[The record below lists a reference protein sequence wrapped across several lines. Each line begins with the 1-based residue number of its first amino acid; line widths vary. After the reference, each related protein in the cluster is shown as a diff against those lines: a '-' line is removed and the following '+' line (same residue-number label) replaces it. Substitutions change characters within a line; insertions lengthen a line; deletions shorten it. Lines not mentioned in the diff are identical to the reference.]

1 MCYRTDDRLGR
12 TMDPLRTIAR
22 AWEELTEGWRQLL
35 SRNSNALTH
44 FVSGARKDPN
54 AASRPDF
61 PQWGL
66 LAAETWE
73 TAGTLIVRIEVP
85 GMDKDDFDV
94 SIHGNTL
101 RIRGEKRSEDNHHER
116 KYHLME
122 RAYGRFE
129 RNFSLPQNIDRDKAE
144 VSYRNGILTVILAK
158 TEAIP
163 PKQLP
168 LQ

>member
-1 MCYRTDDRLGR
+1 
-12 TMDPLRTIAR
+12 MDPLRTLAR
-22 AWEELTEGWRQLL
+22 AWEELAEGWRHLL

-44 FVSGARKDPN
+44 FSAGAKKHAN
-54 AASRPDF
+54 AASAPDF
-61 PQWGL
+61 PQWSL

-73 TAGTLIVRIEVP
+73 TAGSLIVRMEAP

-101 RIRGEKRSEDNHHER
+101 RIRGEKRSEDDQHER
-116 KYHLME
+116 TYHLME

-129 RNFSLPQNIDRDKAE
+129 RNFPLPQNIDRDKTE

-158 TEAIP
+158 TEPLP